1 MTSIELT
8 FTDYCGW
15 VTAIGCGVGIGIGI
29 GVLVAAFGWFLV
41 CVVCWCFFFFLFCWD
56 GWCCWVVEFF
66 ERKKRER
73 ELKMLLI
80 QKWFKVVAIIAL
92 FWSWLFSVG
101 FNWSMV
107 RMGFLDVVLV
117 ILVAQFD

>member
-15 VTAIGCGVGIGIGI
+15 VTAIGCGFGIGIGI
-29 GVLVAAFGWFLV
+29 GVFGGIRLVFGVRCVLV
-41 CVVCWCFFFFLFCWD
+41 FFFLFCWD

-107 RMGFLDVVLV
+107 RIGFLDVVLV
-117 ILVAQFD
+117 ILVAQFDR